1 MALALVLSAL
11 AGCSGDPGSGPVAVQ
26 WDRDTCERCRMVLSD
41 PKHAAQVR
49 YRQQDGKS
57 RVALFDDIGCALI
70 WLEERPFKDAPATD
84 IYVADWRTGE
94 WIDARAALYLPGQVT
109 PMGYG
114 LGAQL
119 EPSEDA
125 LSFDQA
131 KAHVFETERRF
142 NNHEPYGHH
151 QHTPAEAPQGQ

>member
-1 MALALVLSAL
+1 
-11 AGCSGDPGSGPVAVQ
+11 
-26 WDRDTCERCRMVLSD
+26 
-41 PKHAAQVR
+41 
-49 YRQQDGKS
+49 
-57 RVALFDDIGCALI
+57 
-70 WLEERPFKDAPATD
+70 
-84 IYVADWRTGE
+84 
-94 WIDARAALYLPGQVT
+94 
-109 PMGYG
+109 MGYG